1 MEDTA
6 TPPVLKEFLTLL
18 VKAASDFVGVEQ
30 VGKMVGV
37 EAHEGFFSHGT
48 EAVAGALT
56 VLDAQTLTARLAH
69 ILDVLSTNFG
79 ADLIENHLEE
89 IYARI
94 ERQFSPELANQFVMP
109 LIPATRLEKY
119 RIQFLSKE
127 QLEKRVLEKTVELQK
142 LNADLEKKVAERT
155 EELRKLLEEQRRK
168 DVELTKANEELRVL
182 DKAKDDFVALVS
194 HELRTPLTGIR
205 WLAEAL
211 EKSSDTGGVQN
222 LTPQQNDMVKNIRDG
237 IGTMVDLINTILDTS
252 RIESGTLTST
262 PVDTDLA
269 DATKSII
276 AGLAATVAQKGIR
289 LEEHYMP
296 EPLRIPVD
304 PTIWRSLV
312 QNLLS
317 NAVKYTPA
325 GGTVSVEIVR
335 EATRVS
341 LTVRDTGLGIPADQQ
356 AHIFSKL
363 FRATNARSIDPDGL
377 GLGLYITKAAV
388 TQTGGDLYFESAEG
402 KGAAFHIIYPT
413 TGMLPS
419 EGAARI

>member
-1 MEDTA
+1 MEDSV
-6 TPPVLKEFLTLL
+6 TPPVLKDFLVLL
-18 VKAASDFVGVEQ
+18 VKMAADFVGVEQ
-30 VGKMVGV
+30 VGKMVDV
-37 EAHEGFFSHGT
+37 AAHEGFFSHGAET
-48 EAVAGALT
+48 VAGALS
-56 VLDAQTLTARLAH
+56 VLDAPTLTQRLTH

-79 ADLIENHLEE
+79 AELIENHLEE
-89 IYARI
+89 IYART

-109 LIPATRLEKY
+109 LIPASRLEKY

-155 EELRKLLEEQRRK
+155 EELRKLLEEQRQK

-211 EKSSDTGGVQN
+211 QKSATQQQVPE
-222 LTPQQNDMVKNIRDG
+222 PQLEMVKKIRDG
-237 IGTMVDLINTILDTS
+237 ITQMVELINTILDSS
-252 RIESGTLTST
+252 RIESGTITST
-262 PVDTDLA
+262 PVETDIA
-269 DATKSII
+269 AAAKAII
-276 AGLAATVAQKGIR
+276 AEMAPTITKKGVTVAEQYTPEVIP
-289 LEEHYMP
+289 MP
-296 EPLRIPVD
+296 TD
-304 PTIWRSLV
+304 PIIWHSIV

-325 GGTVSVEIVR
+325 GGTISVAITH

-341 LTVRDTGLGIPADQQ
+341 LTIRDTGCGIPADQQ
-356 AHIFSKL
+356 SHIFSKL

-377 GLGLYITKAAV
+377 GLGLYITKALI
-388 TQTGGDLYFESAEG
+388 TQTGGDIYMESEEG
-402 KGAAFHIIYPT
+402 KGTAFHVVYPT
-413 TGMLPS
+413 TGMLTS
-419 EGAARI
+419 EGAARIV

>member
-1 MEDTA
+1 MEDSA

-18 VKAASDFVGVEQ
+18 VKMASDFVGVEQ
-30 VGKMVGV
+30 VGKMVDV
-37 EAHEGFFSHGT
+37 IAHEGFFSHGT
-48 EAVAGALT
+48 EVVAGALS
-56 VLDAQTLTARLAH
+56 VLDAQILTQRLTH

-79 ADLIENHLEE
+79 AELIENHLEE
-89 IYARI
+89 IYART
-94 ERQFSPELANQFVMP
+94 ERQFSPELANQFIMP
-109 LIPATRLEKY
+109 IIPAARLEKY

-155 EELRKLLEEQRRK
+155 EELRKLLEEQRQK

-182 DKAKDDFVALVS
+182 DKAKDAFVALVS

-211 EKSSDTGGVQN
+211 GKSSASGEQH
-222 LTPQQNDMVKNIRDG
+222 LTPQQLEMVKNIRTG
-237 IGTMVDLINTILDTS
+237 INQMVELINTILDSS

-262 PVDTDLA
+262 PVDTDLVV
-269 DATKSII
+269 ATKAII
-276 AGLAATVAQKGIR
+276 AEMAATVAQKG
-289 LEEHYMP
+289 LKVEERYAPDAVAMP
-296 EPLRIPVD
+296 AD
-304 PTIWRSLV
+304 PAIWRSVL

-317 NAVKYTPA
+317 NAIKYTPA

-341 LTVRDTGLGIPADQQ
+341 LTVRDTGSGIPADQQ
-356 AHIFSKL
+356 SHIFSKL

-377 GLGLYITKAAV
+377 GLGLYITKAAI
-388 TQTGGDLYFESAEG
+388 THTGGDIYFESTEG
-402 KGAAFHIIYPT
+402 KGTTFHVIYPT
-413 TGMLPS
+413 TGMLAS